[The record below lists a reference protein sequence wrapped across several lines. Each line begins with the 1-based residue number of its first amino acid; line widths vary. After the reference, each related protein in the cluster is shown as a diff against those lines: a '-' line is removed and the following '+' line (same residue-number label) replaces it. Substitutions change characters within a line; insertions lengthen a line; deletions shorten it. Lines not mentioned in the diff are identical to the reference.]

1 MVKRISIKS
10 IAIIIIFLFLIIGPI
25 TAIIYMNNL
34 NNQRVNEI
42 KIDGIRV
49 DTLVFSQISPDGK
62 HRLSV
67 YISEGTHSTVRNAGV
82 VFVSAIES
90 GKRWRGK
97 DAWSLYYGY
106 RHTDIIASW
115 IDNDTIIICSTEN
128 NDKQFELKMNIYQD
142 EF

>member
-10 IAIIIIFLFLIIGPI
+10 IAIIIIFFLLIIGPI

-67 YISEGTHSTVRNAGV
+67 YISEGKHATVSNAWVVIVSHAHSGNIPFHGGLPH
-82 VFVSAIES
+82 SCPES
-90 GKRWRGK
+90 VPT
-97 DAWSLYYGY
+97 S
-106 RHTDIIASW
+106 S
-115 IDNDTIIICSTEN
+115 
-128 NDKQFELKMNIYQD
+128 
-142 EF
+142 